1 MKHLRRWWHAP
12 ATGGESAFDRDT
24 PAWAIS
30 LLVNVSILVALALF
44 GTSTPTTRSLVTYM
58 EPEEDIPLEEEIIVP
73 QEFAFSEVPV
83 DEIGAQSVDGATMA
97 ASLAP
102 ILDEVSDVPTP
113 PEPLET
119 SLVSEMKVDFHDER
133 VVEAT
138 GLTQSDRHIVRGAA
152 GVGTTGA
159 MGAIDRITHEILI
172 SLQQRKTM
180 VIWAFDSTVSLS
192 QQRKQLH
199 DRMDRIYAELGAIE
213 ASANPAFAQ
222 HDDKPLLTSVYA
234 FGKTVESQIKVP
246 TDNLAEIKM
255 AIKNIPIDRSGQ
267 EHAFEAVYAA
277 AEAAKRYAYDRNVLI
292 IVFTDEVGDDQSRA
306 DDTIKL
312 CRKFH
317 MPVYVVGV
325 PAPFGRNETEMKW
338 IDPDPAYDQ
347 TPQWGRVEQGPE
359 SRFPEVVKLHFVNAR
374 ADEPMDSGYGPYA
387 LTRLSVETGG
397 IYFSVHPNRDMRHA
411 ISREETAN
419 LSAHL
424 KYFFDPDAMRR
435 YQPDY
440 VSDGEYQKL
449 LNENK
454 ARQALVQ
461 AASLQGWITPLSGPA
476 LHFPKRDDADL
487 ARKLTEAQKAAAK
500 LEPVIGGLYS
510 TLKIG
515 EADRPKLDSPRW
527 QAGYDL
533 AMGRVLA
540 AKVRTEAYNAML
552 AKAKTMKFKNPKNDT
567 WDLEP
572 ADTIDVG
579 SALEKD
585 AVKAKEYLD
594 RVVANHPGTP
604 WAMLAAKELETP
616 LGWQWQER
624 YTGVNAPKPPM
635 GTGTP
640 PPPTDDKA
648 KMLPKPPPKRA
659 VPPL

>member
-1 MKHLRRWWHAP
+1 MNHLRRWWQAP
-12 ATGGESAFDRDT
+12 ATGGESALDRDT
-24 PAWAIS
+24 PAWAVS
-30 LLVNVSILVALALF
+30 LLVNVAILVALALF
-44 GTSTPTTRSLVTYM
+44 GTSQPTQRTIVTYM
-58 EPEEDIPLEEEIIVP
+58 SPEEDIPPEEELVLP
-73 QEFAFSEVPV
+73 QEFAFSEVPMEEV
-83 DEIGAQSVDGATMA
+83 GAQSINGEMMA
-97 ASLAP
+97 ESLAP
-102 ILDEVSDVPTP
+102 VLAEVSEVPTP
-113 PEPLET
+113 PVPVET
-119 SLVSEMKVDFHDER
+119 ALVSDLA
-133 VVEAT
+133 VEFQEELITEAR
-138 GLTQSDRHIVRGAA
+138 GLKQSDRRIVRGAA

-159 MGAIDRITHEILI
+159 MGAIDRITHEIYV

-180 VIWAFDSTVSLS
+180 VIWAFDATVSLS

-199 DRMDRIYAELGAIE
+199 DRMDRIYAELGVIE
-213 ASANPAFAQ
+213 AAGNPAFAQ

-234 FGKTVESQIKVP
+234 FGKSVESQIKVP

-267 EHAFEAVYAA
+267 ERAFEAVYTA
-277 AEAAKRYAYDRNVLI
+277 AEATKRYANDRNVLI
-292 IVFTDEVGDDQSRA
+292 IVFTDEVGDDQNRV

-325 PAPFGRNETEMKW
+325 PAPFGRQETEMKW

-347 TPQWGRVEQGPE
+347 SAQWGRVNQGPE
-359 SRFPEVVKLHFVNAR
+359 SRFPEIVKLHFVNAR
-374 ADEPMDSGYGPYA
+374 ADEAMDSGYGPYA

-411 ISREETAN
+411 VSRQETAN

-424 KYFFDPDAMRR
+424 KYFFDPDVMRR
-435 YQPDY
+435 YRPDY
-440 VSDGEYQKL
+440 VSDGEYQRL

-461 AASLQGWITPLSGPA
+461 AASQQRWITPLSGPA
-476 LHFPKRDDADL
+476 LHFPKQDDADL
-487 ARKLTEAQKAAAK
+487 ARRLTEAQKAAAK
-500 LEPVIGGLYS
+500 LEPVIGNLYS

-515 EADRPKLDSPRW
+515 ESDRPKLDSPRW
-527 QAGYDL
+527 EAGYDL
-533 AMGRVLA
+533 AIGRVLA

-567 WDLEP
+567 WDLAP

-579 SALEKD
+579 SSLEKE
-585 AVKAKEYLD
+585 AAKAKEYLN
-594 RVVANHPGTP
+594 RVVADHPGTP

-624 YTGVNAPKPPM
+624 YTGVNAPRPPM
-635 GTGTP
+635 GNGNAP
-640 PPPTDDKA
+640 PPADDKA
-648 KMLPKPPPKRA
+648 NMLKKPPPKRPP
-659 VPPL
+659 PPL